1 MKPKK
6 GWYDKLFDYHEADKE
21 LEIEFNELDNQR
33 READPKGYTHA
44 KPTLHATK
52 AAAEAATRRFKAEI
66 IMLEKDLER
75 LHEDYDAGKEEI
87 RKLKHGKKAQE
98 TIITRLHG
106 EIQKR
111 DATIGNLMREIKEL
125 TGKLS
130 PDNVLHTRK
139 LPDIQLKRHAHRR
152 SEPDYGDL

>member
-1 MKPKK
+1 MKDKK
-6 GWYDKLFDYHEADKE
+6 GWYEKLYDRQFGDKE
-21 LEIEFNELDNQR
+21 LEIEDSDANGNDIWT
-33 READPKGYTHA
+33 G
-44 KPTLHATK
+44 KPVRSPNK
-52 AAAEAATRRFKAEI
+52 AAAEAEIRHFNAEI
-66 IMLEKDLER
+66 RMLEKDLER
-75 LHEDYDAGKEEI
+75 LHEDYEAGKEEI

-111 DATIGNLMREIKEL
+111 DAIIEGLNAQIKAL
-125 TGKLS
+125 RTQLS

-139 LPDIQLKRHAHRR
+139 LPDIQLKRHAHKR